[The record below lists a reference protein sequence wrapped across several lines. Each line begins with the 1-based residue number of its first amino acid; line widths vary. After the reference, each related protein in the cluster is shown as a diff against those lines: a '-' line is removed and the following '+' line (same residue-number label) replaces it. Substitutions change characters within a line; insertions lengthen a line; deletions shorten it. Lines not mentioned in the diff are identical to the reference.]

1 MAKQSKNDSKPR
13 VVIIGGNFAGLKT
26 ALNLPQKFNV
36 TLIDKHPWFE
46 FRPNIHE
53 LVSGIKTPAM
63 LRFPNVH
70 RADRNPVIFDRERC
84 RGDKQ
89 VKHVKV
95 MERVYEPRRLR
106 QAWQQVKQNAG
117 AAGID
122 QMTVEAFEQRED
134 ELLMLIHEKLK
145 SGTHRFKPARRAL
158 IPKEGGSEMRKLGIP
173 IVMDRVV
180 SQSVN
185 LVFQEIFDPDFTM
198 SNYGF
203 RRGHSQRQAIYHVQM
218 IVKEGYEWCASID
231 LARFFDEIPH
241 NLILKLVRRKIA
253 DERLVTLIARAL
265 KAGIMGEGQLEKTT
279 KGCPQGSPLSPMLS
293 NIVLN
298 ELDQELEKRGHRYCR
313 WADDFLILLKS
324 ERAAKRVM
332 EGITGHLENNL
343 NLPVNKAKSPV
354 ALVKNVPFLGFQILR
369 EKIRVSNKARLKFKD
384 KVRELT
390 RRNNPLSMHQVIQEL
405 NVYLR
410 GWVGYFRIQEFRIL
424 FRDLDGWIRSR
435 LRSMQLKKWKNPRK
449 FQRMMIRSGCKP
461 HEAHRVWVKMNR
473 WQSVMRKE
481 VRFVMNL
488 QWLRRQG
495 LIFLDDFTRKQQP
508 LELTFSR

>member
-1 MAKQSKNDSKPR
+1 M
-13 VVIIGGNFAGLKT
+13 
-26 ALNLPQKFNV
+26 
-36 TLIDKHPWFE
+36 
-46 FRPNIHE
+46 
-53 LVSGIKTPAM
+53 
-63 LRFPNVH
+63 
-70 RADRNPVIFDRERC
+70 
-84 RGDKQ
+84 
-89 VKHVKV
+89 KV
-95 MERVYEPRRLR
+95 LERVYEPRRLR
-106 QAWQQVKQNAG
+106 KAWQQVKQNAG

-122 QMTVEAFEQRED
+122 QMTVEAFEQRKD
-134 ELLMLIHEKLK
+134 ELLTLIHEKLK
-145 SGTHRFKPARRAL
+145 AGTYRFKPAQRAL
-158 IPKEGGSEMRKLGIP
+158 IPKEGDSKMRKLGIP
-173 IVMDRVV
+173 VVMDRIV

-185 LVFQEIFDPDFTM
+185 LVFQEIFDPGFTK

-231 LARFFDEIPH
+231 LAKFFDEIPH

-253 DERLVTLIARAL
+253 DEQLVTLVARAL
-265 KAGIMGEGQLEKTT
+265 KAGIMVDGKVEKTT

-343 NLPVNKAKSPV
+343 NLPVNKEKSQV
-354 ALVKNVPFLGFQILR
+354 ALVKDVPFLGFQLLR
-369 EKIRVSNKARLKFKD
+369 EKIRVSNKARLKFKA

-390 RRNNPLSMHQVIQEL
+390 RRNNPLSMYQAIQEL

-410 GWVGYFRIQEFRIL
+410 GWVGYFRIQEFRNL
-424 FRDLDGWIRSR
+424 LRDLDGWIRSR

-449 FQRMMIRSGCKP
+449 FQRMMIRAGYKP
-461 HEAHRVWVKMNR
+461 YEARRVWVKMNR

-488 QWLRRQG
+488 QWFRRQG
-495 LIFLDDFTRKQQP
+495 VIFLHDSTQKQQS

>member
-1 MAKQSKNDSKPR
+1 M
-13 VVIIGGNFAGLKT
+13 
-26 ALNLPQKFNV
+26 
-36 TLIDKHPWFE
+36 
-46 FRPNIHE
+46 
-53 LVSGIKTPAM
+53 
-63 LRFPNVH
+63 
-70 RADRNPVIFDRERC
+70 
-84 RGDKQ
+84 
-89 VKHVKV
+89 KHVKV

-122 QMTVEAFEQRED
+122 QMTVEAFEQRKD
-134 ELLMLIHEKLK
+134 DLIRLIHEKLK
-145 SGTHRFKPARRAL
+145 AGTYRFKPARRAL
-158 IPKEGGSEMRKLGIP
+158 IPKEGGLEMRKLGIP
-173 IVMDRVV
+173 VVMDRVV

-198 SNYGF
+198 SNFGF

-265 KAGIMGEGQLEKTT
+265 KAGIMVEGKLEKTT

-332 EGITGHLENNL
+332 EGITGHLKNNL
-343 NLPVNKAKSPV
+343 NLPVNKAKSQV
-354 ALVKNVPFLGFQILR
+354 ALVKEVPFLGFQILR
-369 EKIRVSNKARLKFKD
+369 EKIRVSNKARLKFKG
-384 KVRELT
+384 KIRELT
-390 RRNNPLSMHQVIQEL
+390 RRNNPLSMYQVIQAL
-405 NVYLR
+405 NVYLK

-435 LRSMQLKKWKNPRK
+435 LRSMQLKKWKNPWK
-449 FQRMMIRSGCKP
+449 FQRVMIRAGYNP
-461 HEAHRVWVKMNR
+461 HEARRVWVKMNR
-473 WQSVMRKE
+473 WQSVVRKE

-495 LIFLDDFTRKQQP
+495 LIFLHDYTQKQQP